1 DEDDEQEGLAES
13 IRVDQGPHVRHEA
26 VDVPDHK
33 NPFSDNS
40 GAENLFF
47 SVLEQVVREEIIPA
61 GYGILAD
68 EWEEDAYPIVEILA
82 VGRQMKKN
90 ICVSLASPIWLQCAT
105 LWAQSLNVLS

>member
-1 DEDDEQEGLAES
+1 DEDDPQEGLAEF
-13 IRVDQGPHVRHEA
+13 IRVDQGPHIRHEA
-26 VDVPDHK
+26 VDVPDHR

-40 GAENLFF
+40 GTENLFF

-68 EWEEDAYPIVEILA
+68 EWEEDTYPAVEILA
-82 VGRQMKKN
+82 AGRQMKKN
-90 ICVSLASPIWLQCAT
+90 ICVSLANPIWLQRAT